1 MPSPPADQFRRLATA
16 AVAANL
22 AWEVA
27 TLLRA
32 WATAKTAL
40 RPQAAPRG
48 ADAAGAA
55 PVLHLLVPA
64 LREQAYVQRTVAAFG
79 AVRDACPQARIWFV
93 TTDREQPAGGGGE
106 TTKDVIER
114 SLAAI
119 DPERMAIL
127 NDPSPTGNKASQL
140 NWAVAQLD
148 RKRPGTG
155 VAEDQVWIGVFDFD
169 SQPHSSTAA
178 WVAAAAGTRTVEAI
192 QVVPLGTTTLAG
204 PPPGLLARSVI
215 LTEALHHACRSLG
228 VERWKLGQADHGR
241 RMPMYLVGA
250 GMFIRRDALRAAG
263 GFPFVD
269 DVPLGYR
276 LFLLGARF
284 TTVPVLNRVD
294 LPDTIAAHLGS
305 LKFIAR
311 GVVSWPSALAATR
324 DREGACRTSRLRLG
338 AMGIADTAEM
348 TVYPWVAAALTPGL
362 LRRGMAHRI
371 LAIAWWLFP
380 IAQTAAMRRV
390 LDQELDTSAWRV
402 PVPALAV
409 ASVARRFWRTTGAWW
424 LAASSIRARLSGSTV
439 TFAKQAR
446 LTSAGG
452 GPEQSR

>member
-1 MPSPPADQFRRLATA
+1 MPSLSPDQFRRLATA
-16 AVAANL
+16 AVTAHL
-22 AWEVA
+22 AWEIA

-32 WATAKTAL
+32 RATAKTAL
-40 RPQAAPRG
+40 RPQAAPRHR
-48 ADAAGAA
+48 DAAGGA

-64 LREQAYVQRTVAAFG
+64 LREQPYVQRTVAAFA
-79 AVRDACPQARIWFV
+79 AVRDACPQASIWFV
-93 TTDREQPAGGGGE
+93 TTDREQPPGCGGE
-106 TTKDVIER
+106 TTKDIIER

-127 NDPSPTGNKASQL
+127 NDPSPAGNKASQL

-148 RKRPGTG
+148 RKRPGAG
-155 VAEDQVWIGVFDFD
+155 VAEDQAWIGVFDFD
-169 SQPHSSTAA
+169 SQPHASTAA
-178 WVAAAAGTRTVEAI
+178 WVAAVASARTVEVI

-228 VERWKLGQADHGR
+228 VERWKLDQADHGR

-276 LFLLGARF
+276 LFLRGAWF

-294 LPDTIAAHLGS
+294 LPDTIAAHFGS

-324 DREGACRTSRLRLG
+324 DREGARHADRLRLS

-371 LAIAWWLFP
+371 LAIAWWMFP
-380 IAQTAAMRRV
+380 IAQTAVMRKV
-390 LDQELDTSAWRV
+390 LDQELDTAAWRV
-402 PVPALAV
+402 PVPALAA
-409 ASVARRFWRTTGAWW
+409 ASIARRFWRTTGAWR
-424 LAASSIRARLSGSTV
+424 LAASTIRARLSGGSV
-439 TFAKQAR
+439 TFAKQPRA
-446 LTSAGG
+446 TSAAAN
-452 GPEQSR
+452 PERPQ